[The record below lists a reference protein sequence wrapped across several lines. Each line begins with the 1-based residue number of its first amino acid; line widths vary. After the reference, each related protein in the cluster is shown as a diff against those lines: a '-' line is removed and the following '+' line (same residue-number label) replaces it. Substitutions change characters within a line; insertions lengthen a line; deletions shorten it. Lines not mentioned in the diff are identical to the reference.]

1 MKLCPE
7 CLLCLRRVRTA
18 SCELRH
24 GFSGAALWGHG
35 QQLWLRQRPPQWP
48 GQCLRG
54 GEIRWHATL
63 AERAHAPP
71 SPEGHG
77 YEQELQG
84 ALPAMA
90 EPALKETVKHTD
102 RQKENSQQA
111 DIISGRPTLGAL
123 RQGRRA
129 RARSPYLSRS
139 SRFLGLACLGG
150 PLPLLR
156 LGHRGDN
163 LDCSRSR
170 AERPCCS
177 VLLLGRSPTLK
188 LPASAWRALLGS
200 GPHLRLGE
208 SRPRRSSANSGMPTL
223 HWRITFLQLPGF
235 ELEGL
240 SLGEALL

>member
-18 SCELRH
+18 GCELRH
-24 GFSGAALWGHG
+24 GFAGAGPSGHG
-35 QQLWLRQRPPQWP
+35 QQLWLRQRPPQWS

-102 RQKENSQQA
+102 RQKDNSQQA
-111 DIISGRPTLGAL
+111 DIQTAG
-123 RQGRRA
+123 QW
-129 RARSPYLSRS
+129 
-139 SRFLGLACLGG
+139 
-150 PLPLLR
+150 
-156 LGHRGDN
+156 
-163 LDCSRSR
+163 RSR
-170 AERPCCS
+170 
-177 VLLLGRSPTLK
+177 GSPLAIAR
-188 LPASAWRALLGS
+188 LAAWRALLGS

-208 SRPRRSSANSGMPTL
+208 SRLRRTSRFSGMPTV
-223 HWRITFLQLPGF
+223 HWRMTSLQLPGI
-235 ELEGL
+235 ELEGP
-240 SLGEALL
+240 SFGGALL

>member
-1 MKLCPE
+1 MSTTCHG
-7 CLLCLRRVRTA
+7 RT
-18 SCELRH
+18 
-24 GFSGAALWGHG
+24 GI
-35 QQLWLRQRPPQWP
+35 QR
-48 GQCLRG
+48 
-54 GEIRWHATL
+54 
-63 AERAHAPP
+63 
-71 SPEGHG
+71 
-77 YEQELQG
+77 
-84 ALPAMA
+84 
-90 EPALKETVKHTD
+90 
-102 RQKENSQQA
+102 NSQAHRQTERKQ
-111 DIISGRPTLGAL
+111 STSRHHLGAPDPWSL
-123 RQGRRA
+123 EA
-129 RARSPYLSRS
+129 RATGARAVSVSLSILS
-139 SRFLGLACLGG
+139 LLGPCLPWG
-150 PLPLLR
+150 PLPLFR